1 MHLVRY
7 NTKRRSYR
15 LWHPAEPHKITNSV
29 EVSFLEKETGDVVSP
44 KVRYDPLPE
53 PSRMTSQ
60 PGSADTHEEEKE
72 EEVKNENEGVESG
85 PQTHQPNLGRRSNT
99 PVPRQVL
106 NLRTTEEAYERIEHS
121 LPTDSELGNIATG
134 RPVR

>member
-7 NTKRRSYR
+7 NIKRRSYR
-15 LWHPAEPHKITNSV
+15 LWHPAEPLKISNSV

-44 KVRYDPLPE
+44 KVGYDPLPE
-53 PSRMTSQ
+53 PSRITSQ
-60 PGSADTHEEEKE
+60 PGSAETHDEEKE
-72 EEVKNENEGVESG
+72 EEVKDENEGVESG
-85 PQTHQPNLGRRSNT
+85 PQTHQPNLGRRSKT